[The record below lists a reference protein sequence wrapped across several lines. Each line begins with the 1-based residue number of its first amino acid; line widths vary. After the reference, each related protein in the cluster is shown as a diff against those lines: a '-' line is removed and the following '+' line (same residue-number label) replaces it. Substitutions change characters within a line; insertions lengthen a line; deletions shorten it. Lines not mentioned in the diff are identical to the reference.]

1 MILPYDKSA
10 ANFSW
15 GRDVYYF
22 SMPTQFW
29 RIPELHNLEI
39 LRMTESSHSFPR
51 HWHETYVVEVVERGI
66 NEFWC
71 EGKTYSAGPGSILVI
86 QPGEVHTGYPTAESQ
101 LTYRSLYPSESFM
114 SALGQDIYG
123 KEMIPHFA
131 QKVIHDAQLA
141 ARIVKAHRLLE
152 TSEERMKGHSL
163 MIMAL
168 GQLITTHSESRFC
181 SIDSNSLIHSKIN
194 RAISYLTENYHQN
207 ISLNEISMLSGLSEF
222 HFVRTF
228 RKATGLPPYEYLVA
242 VRVEKARK
250 LLSKGIPIVE
260 VAARSG
266 FYDQSHF
273 NRHFKRIFGITPGVY
288 LNA

>member
-1 MILPYDKSA
+1 MA
-10 ANFSW
+10 
-15 GRDVYYF
+15 
-22 SMPTQFW
+22 TQFW

-39 LRMTESSHSFPR
+39 LRMTKSSHSFPR
-51 HWHETYVVEVVERGI
+51 HWHETYVIEVVEQGV

-86 QPGEVHTGYPTAESQ
+86 QPGEVHTGYPAAESQ
-101 LTYRSLYPSESFM
+101 LTYRSLYPTESIM
-114 SALGQDIYG
+114 RALARDIYG

-131 QKVIHDAQLA
+131 QKVIQDPWLA
-141 ARIVKAHRLLE
+141 ATLIKAHRLLAC
-152 TSEERMKGHSL
+152 SVDRLKGHSL

-168 GQLITTHSESRFC
+168 GQLITVHSASRFC
-181 SIDSNSLIHSKIN
+181 
-194 RAISYLTENYHQN
+194 AISYLTENYHQN
-207 ISLNEISMLSGLSEF
+207 ISLNEISALSGLSEF

-242 VRVEKARK
+242 IRVEKARK
-250 LLSKGIPIVE
+250 LLSKGMPIVE
-260 VAARSG
+260 VASQSG

-273 NRHFKRIFGITPGVY
+273 NRHFKRIYGITPGVY